1 MTARLT
7 AGTARADITPP
18 VGITHLPWG
27 AATHDRA
34 EGVDMELWATA
45 LVASDGS
52 ETVAIAELDHVLLT
66 HGQAAAMRQ
75 AVADLSGIP
84 ADHVFLSCTHNH
96 SGPSLSPSWA
106 AGGAELIPAYVES
119 LRHAVAGAVWSAS
132 RGMRPARIAAGSGT
146 SSVAVNRRLRL
157 PEGRTVI
164 GQNRD
169 GFVDREVKV
178 VRVDDEDERPIAVL
192 VNYAAHPTIMAFA
205 NRLITPDYPG
215 PLRRTVEREVGGTC
229 LFLQGAAGN
238 AHPERSFSSRP
249 QDYRNAGQRLGLE
262 AARVALEIRTLP
274 RRERLD
280 HVQESGAPLGIYVE
294 ESAGEPD
301 GRVRVVSRR
310 VSLPLREMGDPVA
323 LAARAD
329 EQRTELR
336 RQEERG
342 APAET
347 LRELRWRMKR
357 ATMARDA
364 ASEYAGLTDVPVE
377 IQGIRIGQVALLGI
391 EGEPFMEIGR
401 EIKDRSP
408 FSHTLV
414 CGYANGYGGL
424 AYLPTD
430 EAYAEGGYEADWG
443 TRYRKGAAALAIG
456 TALDVLGELA
466 S

>member
-1 MTARLT
+1 MTAQLT

-52 ETVAIAELDHVLLT
+52 ETVAIVELDHVLLT
-66 HGQAAAMRQ
+66 HEQAATMRQ
-75 AVADLSGIP
+75 AVAGLSGIP
-84 ADHVFLSCTHNH
+84 ADHVLLSCTHNH

-119 LRHAVAGAVWSAS
+119 LRHAVAGAVWSAA
-132 RGMRPARIAAGSGT
+132 RAMRPARIAAGSGT
-146 SSVAVNRRLRL
+146 SSVAMNRRLRL

-164 GQNRD
+164 GRNRE

-178 VRVDDEDERPIAVL
+178 VRIDDLDERPIAVL
-192 VNYAAHPTIMAFA
+192 VNYAAHPTIMAFG

-215 PLRRTVEREVGGTC
+215 PLRRTVEREIGGTC

-238 AHPERSFSSRP
+238 AHPEHSFSSRS
-249 QDYRNAGQRLGLE
+249 QDYRTAGQRLGLE

-274 RRERLD
+274 RQERLD
-280 HVQESGAPLGIYVE
+280 HVQESGAPLGIYVDQ
-294 ESAGEPD
+294 SDGEPD
-301 GRVRVVSRR
+301 GSVCVVSRH
-310 VSLPLREMGDPVA
+310 VTLPLRDMGDPEVMR
-323 LAARAD
+323 ARAE
-329 EQRTELR
+329 EQQAELR
-336 RQEERG
+336 RHEEQG
-342 APAET
+342 AEAET
-347 LRELRWRMKR
+347 VRELRWKTKR
-357 ATMARDA
+357 ATMAKDA
-364 ASEYAGLTDVPVE
+364 AREYSGMHEVSVE
-377 IQGIRIGQVALLGI
+377 VQGIRLGHVALLGI

-401 EIKDRSP
+401 AIKERSP
-408 FSHTLV
+408 FPDTLV

-456 TALDVLGELA
+456 AALGVLGELV